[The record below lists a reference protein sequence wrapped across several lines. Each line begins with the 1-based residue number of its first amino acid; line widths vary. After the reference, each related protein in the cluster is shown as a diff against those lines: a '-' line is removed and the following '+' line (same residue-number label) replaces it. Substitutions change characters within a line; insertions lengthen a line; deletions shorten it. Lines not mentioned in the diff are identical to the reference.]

1 MGNRNFCNRV
11 SRIGALV
18 IFCLYFACYA
28 DLSFAVQQT
37 ALIPLE
43 DFFKNPEST
52 AFQISPDG
60 KHIAFLK
67 PWQNRL
73 NVYVQ
78 KVNDVKP
85 VRVTHSIHRDIIWF
99 GWAYNR
105 RIAYVQDKQGDEN
118 WQAYAV
124 DIDGANF
131 LALTPFEGV
140 KVQPVDG
147 LEEDDDH
154 VLIALNRRD
163 KRIFDVYRLNVNT
176 AELKLIAE
184 NPGNVTR
191 WVTDN
196 DGKLRVAVATD
207 GANISLLYRKTE
219 SGQFKAIITTNFK
232 SAIRPLFFTFD
243 NRFLYVSS
251 NVNRD
256 KSAIYKYDIEN
267 GKHLDLIYE
276 HPEVDVNRLL
286 RSKKRKV
293 ITGVGYI
300 TTKHQFHFFDEKRKK
315 LQDMLEKRLPGY
327 EVFISDNSKDETR
340 MIIRTYSDKSLG
352 AYYYYDRLH
361 KEFKKLSDVSP
372 WIDENNMAEMQPIQ
386 YQSRDGLTIHG
397 YLTLPKGVAPQNLPL
412 VVNPHG
418 GPWLRNRWTFDPQVQ
433 FMTNR
438 GLAVFQVNYRG
449 STGYGKAFWQAGFK
463 EWGKKMLDDVTDGV
477 HWLIREGIAD
487 PVRIGIYGAS
497 FGGYTTLAGLAFTPD
512 LYVCGVDYVGIS
524 NIFTWLNSIPAYWE
538 PYRQM
543 FYEMVGEPEK
553 DKKLLT
559 AASPLFHADKIKV
572 PLFVAQGA
580 NDPRVKKA
588 ESDQIVEAV
597 KKRGIEVQYMVKK
610 NEGHG
615 FRNEE
620 NRFEFYRAMEDF
632 FSKHLGS
639 KKEAQQ

>member
-1 MGNRNFCNRV
+1 MMLNRFA
-11 SRIGALV
+11 SRI
-18 IFCLYFACYA
+18 
-28 DLSFAVQQT
+28 
-37 ALIPLE
+37 
-43 DFFKNPEST
+43 
-52 AFQISPDG
+52 
-60 KHIAFLK
+60 
-67 PWQNRL
+67 R
-73 NVYVQ
+73 
-78 KVNDVKP
+78 
-85 VRVTHSIHRDIIWF
+85 IHRDIIWF

-207 GANISLLYRKTE
+207 GANISLLYRNTE
-219 SGQFKAIITTNFK
+219 SGPFKAIITTNFK

-315 LQDMLEKRLPGY
+315 RANVLAMTGKLKQAGTLIDQASHLMASADISRQDSRTTHTEAL
-327 EVFISDNSKDETR
+327 
-340 MIIRTYSDKSLG
+340 IRANLSIYSGDINASL
-352 AYYYYDRLH
+352 
-361 KEFKKLSDVSP
+361 
-372 WIDENNMAEMQPIQ
+372 
-386 YQSRDGLTIHG
+386 RDARFFVEL
-397 YLTLPKGVAPQNLPL
+397 A
-412 VVNPHG
+412 
-418 GPWLRNRWTFDPQVQ
+418 NRS
-433 FMTNR
+433 
-438 GLAVFQVNYRG
+438 G
-449 STGYGKAFWQAGFK
+449 STWA
-463 EWGKKMLDDVTDGV
+463 
-477 HWLIREGIAD
+477 IA
-487 PVRIGIYGAS
+487 VSAS
-497 FGGYTTLAGLAFTPD
+497 TLAGR
-512 LYVCGVDYVGIS
+512 I
-524 NIFTWLNSIPAYWE
+524 
-538 PYRQM
+538 
-543 FYEMVGEPEK
+543 
-553 DKKLLT
+553 
-559 AASPLFHADKIKV
+559 
-572 PLFVAQGA
+572 
-580 NDPRVKKA
+580 
-588 ESDQIVEAV
+588 
-597 KKRGIEVQYMVKK
+597 
-610 NEGHG
+610 
-615 FRNEE
+615 
-620 NRFEFYRAMEDF
+620 
-632 FSKHLGS
+632 
-639 KKEAQQ
+639 